1 MSDLDRIKKL
11 SGIEE
16 AVGPS
21 AEIFYEMQDMYAGGE
36 CPSKPHETI
45 IDELVRFL
53 SADQLEDFVMTFRRH
68 HMDLGDDM
76 FKD

>member
-1 MSDLDRIKKL
+1 
-11 SGIEE
+11 
-16 AVGPS
+16 
-21 AEIFYEMQDMYAGGE
+21 MQDMYAGGE

-68 HMDLGDDM
+68 HMDLGDEM
-76 FKD
+76 FQD